1 MRAKILLSVPS
12 MLDRKILIQNKFDAI
27 FLSIAIDCDQPP
39 CQVYG
44 ESWIADGRDR
54 WRSLCFRTSVMY
66 GNGNDEAGA
75 VNNRKIPAASHENPN
90 VDNWNRRYALG
101 SFTKLDRQENFFRGK
116 SFFCLS

>member
-75 VNNRKIPAASHENPN
+75 VNNRKIPAAN
-90 VDNWNRRYALG
+90 
-101 SFTKLDRQENFFRGK
+101 FTRKSERGQLESK
-116 SFFCLS
+116 ICVGFVYKT